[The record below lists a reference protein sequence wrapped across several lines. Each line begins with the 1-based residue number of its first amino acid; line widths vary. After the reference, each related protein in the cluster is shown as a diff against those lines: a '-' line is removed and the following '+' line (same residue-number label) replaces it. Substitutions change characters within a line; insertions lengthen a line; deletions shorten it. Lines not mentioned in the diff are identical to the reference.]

1 MTTREKVKSIFMHCG
16 IGLSFPAVFL
26 VNAFLVPEPYSH
38 PLIYVSIAPT
48 NLMPFLEN
56 RELMGEFTVALFGR
70 MTPNYAPITIV
81 FLIIFWFIVGVVG
94 SLALFKFKVRNNA
107 SQEAHFNPLL

>member
-1 MTTREKVKSIFMHCG
+1 
-16 IGLSFPAVFL
+16 
-26 VNAFLVPEPYSH
+26 
-38 PLIYVSIAPT
+38 
-48 NLMPFLEN
+48 
-56 RELMGEFTVALFGR
+56 VALFGR

-107 SQEAHFNPLL
+107 

>member
-1 MTTREKVKSIFMHCG
+1 MTPTGKAKSVFVHCG
-16 IGLSFPAVFL
+16 IGLCLPAVFL

-38 PLIYVSIAPT
+38 PLINVAIAPT

-56 RELMGEFTVALFGR
+56 RELMGELTVALFGR

-81 FLIIFWFIVGVVG
+81 FLIFFWFVVGATG
-94 SLALFKFKVRNNA
+94 SLALFKFKARNNA
-107 SQEAHFNPLL
+107 